1 MTDSKSSN
9 SSFLQRRTPWSRR
22 RNANVPALQ
31 EDEEFLLT
39 KSALN
44 LIEDTTSSI
53 GKLTSDKT
61 SLSGQSLDLQDD
73 ISSHG
78 GTLPCGDGSV
88 SIQYCR
94 SCQLARAASGYAE
107 RVSRLMDRLYCA
119 ACKCEHPA
127 ILFSLSSRQDSSSS
141 RACIAHEGHL
151 SVCPHLKLSL
161 EDIRSLRTMGKSVDL
176 ECEKRECPCPCAK
189 IKYFVFDYPPMNDFV
204 SIGWTASL
212 DHSTPSSSFMDQCI
226 STTSQ
231 LHAVCSSLF
240 CPAFDTTPDRLFQ
253 PDQFTDYALATEPPR
268 LQCYC
273 NCGFSVHY
281 DQETNM
287 VNAECLLH
295 LSDNQDN
302 PRPLDWIEMLDP
314 SSYGHF
320 EDPETQNITWCNDRC
335 CMTTRELIKFYTIIK
350 CFQGG
355 FSREKL
361 AENLE
366 YLDHSVKLNLK
377 TSMRPMRTC

>member
-9 SSFLQRRTPWSRR
+9 SSFLHRRTPWSRR

-39 KSALN
+39 RSALN

-53 GKLTSDKT
+53 DNKLTSDKT
-61 SLSGQSLDLQDD
+61 SLSGQSLDPHDD
-73 ISSHG
+73 IGSHG
-78 GTLPCGDGSV
+78 GTLPCGDGSA

-107 RVSRLMDRLYCA
+107 RVARLMDRLYCA
-119 ACKCEHPA
+119 ACKCEHHA
-127 ILFSLSSRQDSSSS
+127 IPFSLSSRQNSSSS

-151 SVCPHLKLSL
+151 SVCLHLKLSL

-176 ECEKRECPCPCAK
+176 DCEEGACPCPGAK
-189 IKYFVFDYPPMNDFV
+189 IKYFVFDYSPMHDFV
-204 SIGWTASL
+204 SIGWTASP
-212 DHSTPSSSFMDQCI
+212 DHPNTSSSFMHQCI

-231 LHAVCSSLF
+231 LHALWSSLF

-253 PDQFTDYALATEPPR
+253 PDQFTDFALATEPPR
-268 LQCYC
+268 LKCLC
-273 NCGFSVHY
+273 SCGFGVHY

-295 LSDNQDN
+295 LSDSRDN

-314 SSYGHF
+314 R
-320 EDPETQNITWCNDRC
+320 Q
-335 CMTTRELIKFYTIIK
+335 L
-350 CFQGG
+350 
-355 FSREKL
+355 
-361 AENLE
+361 
-366 YLDHSVKLNLK
+366 
-377 TSMRPMRTC
+377 RPLRGS